1 MPLSPIQEYIHQEWK
16 PDQILLQK
24 CMDGDQKA
32 QMKLYDGC
40 YGMLMAMAR
49 AYYKNREDCT
59 WHVNSAFMKILSNLK
74 EFKGQGS
81 FEGWCRIIMRR
92 VLIDE
97 WRKEKK
103 FKGMFSDNEVT
114 NISDLSEAV
123 YNKAETELGEEEVRE
138 ILFRLP
144 EATRLIFNLFALE
157 GYSHAEIAAQ
167 VHISEGTSR
176 WHVNEARKKLKDL
189 IENKLG
195 NKGS

>member
-1 MPLSPIQEYIHQEWK
+1 MPLNQGNAYIHHEWK
-16 PDQILLQK
+16 PEENLLQR
-24 CMDGDQKA
+24 CVRGDQKA
-32 QMKLYDGC
+32 QMKLYEEC
-40 YGMLMAMAR
+40 YGLLMTMAR
-49 AYYKNREDCT
+49 SYYKNREDCT
-59 WHVNSAFMKILSNLK
+59 MHVNTAFMKILSNLS

-103 FKGMFSDNEVT
+103 FKGMFSDNEST
-114 NISDLSEAV
+114 NSMDLSEAV
-123 YNKAETELGEEEVRE
+123 YNKAETDLGEEEVRE

-167 VHISEGTSR
+167 VQISEGTSR
-176 WHVNEARKKLKDL
+176 WHVNEARKRLKDL

-195 NKGS
+195 SNRS